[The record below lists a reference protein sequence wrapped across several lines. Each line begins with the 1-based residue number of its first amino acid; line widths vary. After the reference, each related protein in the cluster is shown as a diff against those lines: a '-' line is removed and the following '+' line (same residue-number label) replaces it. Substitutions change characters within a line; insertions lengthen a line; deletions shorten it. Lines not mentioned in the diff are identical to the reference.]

1 MISINTLRT
10 ARQLQ
15 IQNLR
20 QLNNAVTPDQQP
32 ATNHKTVNNIVFNL
46 MATDHITD
54 AEIATLQTVAN
65 QCPLAGGDAVYEAR
79 ALVQHFTGIQYD
91 DTQLCQNAHDRR
103 NPEQSNSSEASNFV
117 VYPNPTSGQIN
128 WTPFAGNETC
138 TIRLINALGQVI
150 LEKQSS
156 NAYLDVQQVPEGMYV
171 IQIVTQGQ
179 HPEYF
184 RASVSILH

>member
-1 MISINTLRT
+1 
-10 ARQLQ
+10 LQ

-32 ATNHKTVNNIVFNL
+32 ATNHKAVNNIVFNL

-103 NPEQSNSSEASNFV
+103 NLEQSNSSEASNFV
-117 VYPNPTSGQIN
+117 VYPNPASGQLN
-128 WTPFAGNETC
+128 WAPFAGKETRI
-138 TIRLINALGQVI
+138 IRLINALGQVV
-150 LEKQSS
+150 LQKQTSDS
-156 NAYLDVQQVPEGMYV
+156 FLDVQNVPEGMYV
-171 IQIVTQGQ
+171 LQIVTQGV

-184 RASVSILH
+184 RALVSILH